1 MTNFD
6 EPTAQA
12 APAETPEGT
21 AKLAAALRASLKETD
36 RLRAR
41 NRQLDAARREPI
53 AIVGMACR
61 YPGGVESPED
71 LWRLVSEGVDATTD
85 LPANRGWDIERIYD
99 PTGEE
104 PGRSH
109 TRSGGFLHTAGDF
122 DPVFFGI
129 SPNEAA
135 TMDPQQ
141 FLLLET
147 SWEAFERAGIDP
159 ATLRGSATGVWVGM
173 MYHDYPANTNAGS
186 LASGRLSYTFGLQGP
201 SVTVDTACSSS
212 LVAMHSAAAALRSG
226 ECELA
231 LAGGVTVMAGPDTLV
246 EFSRQRGLA
255 IDGRCKSFADSA
267 DGVGWAEG
275 AGVLVLERL
284 SDAQRN
290 GHRILAV
297 LTGSAVNSDGASNG
311 LTAPNGPAQRR
322 VIEQALASAGITAA
336 DVDAVEGHGTGTTLG
351 DPIEAQAL
359 LGTYGRDRDPE
370 RPLWLGSLKSNI
382 GHAQAAA
389 GVGGVIKMVLAMR
402 HGILPRT
409 LHVDQP
415 STKVDWSA
423 GEVRLL
429 TEPVPWPTLDRPRR
443 AGVSSFGISGTNAHV
458 ILEQAPAVAPASE
471 SVAPPIG
478 AVLPWA
484 LSAASA
490 PALAEQAVR
499 LRSHLR
505 EHDAAPQ
512 DVGYALSATRATHTH
527 RAVVLGADRD
537 ELLSGIEALGRADAK
552 PGVVSGRAASGST
565 AFVFSGQGAQWA
577 GMAEQL
583 RTHPVFATTFD
594 ETVAALNPL
603 LDQQISLD
611 EALTATDLVDQ
622 TVFAQAGL
630 FAFEVALYRL
640 LEAWGLRPNL
650 VAGHS
655 IGEVAAAHIA
665 AVLSLPDACVLVAA
679 RGRLMQALPS
689 GGAMLAVGAPESAVA
704 PLLTGGVSIAAVNS
718 PTSVVISGIEAEV
731 AALAEAFA
739 EKSWRT
745 NRLRVSH
752 AFHSGLMEPMS
763 AEFAAA
769 IAGVTFAR
777 PTIPL
782 VSTVTGARV
791 TDEMSDPAY
800 WVRQVRATVRFADA
814 VTTMADAGAVRF
826 AEIGPDAVL
835 TPMVAATVD
844 AEGVVAVAAARR
856 DEATP
861 ATVTAA
867 VARLFVSGAEV
878 DWAAF
883 HPGARPI
890 DLPTYAFQRER
901 YWLDAKQYLSTTW
914 LGDATGNAAGLEP
927 SSHPL
932 LGAVVPQPD
941 SGGVSFVGRWS
952 VDSAGWLADHSVL
965 GTALLPGTGFVELA
979 THVGGLLGHPR
990 VEELILH
997 APLTLP
1003 AHAAVS
1009 VQVVVGA
1016 AQDSGRRRITMHS
1029 RQPEAVAWTLHAE
1042 GDLTAEDVRPDFD
1055 LAVWPP
1061 AEAEAIDVTG
1071 AYLEMLD
1078 AGYGYG
1084 PAFQGMRAMWRRG
1097 ERGTDGH
1104 ELFAEVALPDPA
1116 AAAGYGLH
1124 PALFDAAM
1132 HALIVD
1138 RMRDGGLDAPALPFS
1153 WRGVAL
1159 YAAGHSA
1166 VRVRIRV
1173 HDNRF
1178 TLWLADGTGS
1188 PVLSVESLDTRQV
1201 SADRLRAD
1209 RVADALFRID
1219 WVAATPVAG
1228 SAAPA
1233 HTAVLGAPVVPA
1245 SGAAEAH
1252 APDSAEVRGYPDL
1265 AALVAALDADGGAVV
1280 PELVLLH
1287 CPETGDASSHAARE
1301 AVHGVLAA
1309 VQQWLGDPRFAE
1321 SRLVILTRD
1330 AVRTSEWE
1338 QVRPAQA
1345 PVWGL
1350 VRAAQAE
1357 HPNRLRLLDLEGAAD
1372 HDPAAVAA
1380 AAAAL
1385 AAEPE
1390 AALRGTNL
1398 LVPRLVSHQVTEMDR
1413 EPVEP
1418 LDTGT
1423 VLITG
1428 GTGGLGALF
1437 ARHLVTE
1444 YGVRRLVLTSRRGPD
1459 APGADELCAQ
1469 LTELGAQVTVMA
1481 CDVSDRDAVA
1491 ALLDG
1496 IGSEHPLVGV
1506 VHAAGVA
1513 DHGLIESMTSDRI
1526 DTVFAPKADA
1536 AWHLH
1541 ELTSDLP
1548 LSLFVLVSSA
1558 GGLVLAAGQANYAAA
1573 NVYLDALA
1581 SYRRTAG
1588 WAATSIDYGLWE
1600 RSSGLGAEL
1609 SDEDFERM
1617 RRQGFPALSEADGL
1631 ALFDAAVTSG
1641 VAQLVALPVDRA
1653 VLRTRAEQAP
1663 ALVRGLVPVSAPRDT
1678 PSPLLELVGLPS
1690 EERLPL
1696 LVEFVRKQAAATLG
1710 YADVD
1715 LIAVDNVFGEMG
1727 FDSLTAVEFRNALR
1741 DATGVQLPGTLVFD
1755 FPTPQILAKQ
1765 LNERLAEGAGA
1776 LADAI
1781 SAATERDRQEGVA
1794 DDSLYGMFRTAVG
1807 REQFS
1812 VAFLLLHLAAQMR
1825 DQFTVKDEIDVQP
1838 ELIRMTEGA
1847 ASPRIICIAPPMA
1860 AGGVRQ
1866 YARMASKLRIARD
1879 VVGLAPMG
1887 SHAGEPLPADYAAAT
1902 KALLQPIL
1910 DAAEGRPFV
1919 LFGYSSGGVLAY
1931 SVAEQLEALG
1941 GPVPAGV
1948 VLVDSYR
1955 VAEGDASEWILK
1967 PVAENMVT
1975 NEAAFDRFDPAR
1987 LTAMGQYIQVLRG
2000 IAPGKITAPTLFL
2013 QCAQRIPGVPE
2024 DFPAWQAQPW
2034 DENHRVVQ
2042 VDANHFAMLHEGSDQ
2057 VAAAVDDWLEELA

>member
-6 EPTAQA
+6 EPTA
-12 APAETPEGT
+12 
-21 AKLAAALRASLKETD
+21 KLADALRASLKETD

-41 NRQLDAARREPI
+41 NRQLDAALREPI

-71 LWRLVSEGVDATTD
+71 LWRLVSDGVDATTD

-99 PTGEE
+99 PTGEL

-122 DPVFFGI
+122 DPAFFGI

-173 MYHDYPANTNAGS
+173 MYHDYPANANAGS
-186 LASGRLSYTFGLQGP
+186 LASGRVSYTFGLQGP

-255 IDGRCKSFADSA
+255 IDGRCKSFSDSA

-297 LTGSAVNSDGASNG
+297 LAGSAVNSDGASNG

-322 VIEQALASAGITAA
+322 VIEQALTNAGISAA

-359 LGTYGRDRDPE
+359 LATYGRDRGPE

-389 GVGGVIKMVLAMR
+389 GVGGVIKMVMAMR
-402 HGILPRT
+402 HGTLPRT
-409 LHVDQP
+409 LHVDRP

-429 TEPVPWPTLDRPRR
+429 TEPVPWPLLDRPRC

-458 ILEQAPAVAPASE
+458 ILEQAPALEQTPAATTTPAEPVA
-471 SVAPPIG
+471 
-478 AVLPWA
+478 AVMPWV

-490 PALAEQAVR
+490 RALGEQAVR
-499 LRSHLR
+499 LRSYVR
-505 EHDAAPQ
+505 ENAVAAH
-512 DVGYALSATRATHTH
+512 DVGYSLAATRATLGH

-537 ELLSGIEALGRADAK
+537 ELLSGIEALGRGDSV

-565 AFVFSGQGAQWA
+565 GFVFSGQGAQWA

-583 RTHPVFATTFD
+583 RTHPVFAATFD
-594 ETVAALNPL
+594 KVVAELNPL
-603 LDQQISLD
+603 LDQPVSLE
-611 EALTATDLVDQ
+611 EALTATDLINR

-655 IGEVAAAHIA
+655 IGEIAAAHIA
-665 AVLSLPDACVLVAA
+665 GVLSLSDACTLVAA
-679 RGRLMQALPS
+679 RGRLMQALPA
-689 GGAMLAVGAPESAVA
+689 GGAMVAVGAPESAVA
-704 PLLTGGVSIAAVNS
+704 ALLTDGVSIAAVNS
-718 PTSVVISGIEAEV
+718 PTSVVVSGVETEVDALIEV
-731 AALAEAFA
+731 FT

-745 NRLRVSH
+745 SRLRVSH
-752 AFHSGLMEPMS
+752 AFHSGLMDPMS
-763 AEFAAA
+763 AEFATVVE
-769 IAGVTFAR
+769 GLSFAR

-814 VTTMADAGAVRF
+814 VTTMADAGVVRF

-835 TPMVAATVD
+835 TPMVAGTVD
-844 AEGVVAVAAARR
+844 AEGAVAVAVARR
-856 DEATP
+856 EEASP
-861 ATVTAA
+861 ATVTVA
-867 VARLFVSGAEV
+867 VAKLFVSGAEV
-878 DWAAF
+878 DWPAF
-883 HPGARPI
+883 HPGAQPI

-901 YWLDAKQYLSTTW
+901 FWLDAKRYLSTTW
-914 LGDATGNAAGLEP
+914 LAAEADAAGLDP
-927 SSHPL
+927 VSHPL

-952 VDSAGWLADHSVL
+952 VDTIGWLADHSVL
-965 GTALLPGTGFVELA
+965 GTALLPGTGFIELA
-979 THVGGLLGHPR
+979 THVGGLLGHAR
-990 VEELILH
+990 VDELILH

-1003 AHAAVS
+1003 ARDGVS

-1016 AQDSGRRRITMHS
+1016 ANDSGRRRITIHS
-1029 RQPEAVAWTLHAE
+1029 RQPDAVAWTLHAE
-1042 GDLTAEDVRPDFD
+1042 GDLTADDVRPDFD

-1061 AEAEAIDVTG
+1061 LDAEAIDIAD
-1071 AYLEMLD
+1071 AYTEMLD

-1084 PAFQGMRAMWRRG
+1084 PCFQGMRAMWRRG
-1097 ERGTDGH
+1097 EHGADGH
-1104 ELFAEVALPDPA
+1104 ELFAEVALPDPEA
-1116 AAAGYGLH
+1116 AEGYGLH

-1138 RMRDGGLDAPALPFS
+1138 RMRVNGSDAPALPFS

-1159 YAAGHSA
+1159 HAAGCSA
-1166 VRVRIRV
+1166 ARVRIRV

-1178 TLWLADGTGS
+1178 TLWLADSTGS
-1188 PVLSVESLDTRQV
+1188 PVLSVDSLDTRQV

-1209 RVADALFRID
+1209 RAADALFTVEWI
-1219 WVAATPVAG
+1219 AATSVAAG

-1233 HTAVLGAPVVPA
+1233 RTAVIGAP
-1245 SGAAEAH
+1245 G
-1252 APDSAEVRGYPDL
+1252 SAEVPGYPDL
-1265 AALVAALDADGGAVV
+1265 TMLIAELDAAAEAVV

-1287 CPETGDASSHAARE
+1287 CADTGDASSHAARE
-1301 AVHGVLAA
+1301 ALNGVLDT

-1321 SRLVILTRD
+1321 ARLVILTSD
-1330 AVRTSEWE
+1330 AVTTSEYE

-1357 HPNRLRLLDLEGAAD
+1357 HPHRFQLLDLDGAAD
-1372 HDPAAVAA
+1372 HDPAAVVT

-1385 AAEPE
+1385 AMEPE
-1390 AALRGTNL
+1390 GALRGAKI
-1398 LVPRLVSHQVTEMDR
+1398 LVPRLVPHQVTETNR

-1444 YGVRRLVLTSRRGPD
+1444 YGARRLVLTSRRGPQ
-1459 APGADELCAQ
+1459 APGADALCAQ
-1469 LTELGAQVTVMA
+1469 LTELGAQVTVAA
-1481 CDVSDRDAVA
+1481 CDVSDRDALK
-1491 ALLDG
+1491 ALLDE
-1496 IGSEHPLVGV
+1496 IGSEHPLTGV

-1513 DHGLIESMTSDRI
+1513 DNGLIESMTSGRI
-1526 DTVFAPKADA
+1526 DAVFAPKADA

-1541 ELTSDLP
+1541 ELTSDQP
-1548 LSLFVLVSSA
+1548 LSLFVLVASA
-1558 GGLVLAAGQANYAAA
+1558 GGLVLAARQANYAAA

-1581 SYRRTAG
+1581 TYRRAAG
-1588 WAATSIDYGLWE
+1588 WTATSIDYSLWE
-1600 RSSGLGAEL
+1600 RKTGLGTEL

-1617 RRQGFPALSEADGL
+1617 RRQGFPALSESDGL

-1641 VAQLVALPVDRA
+1641 IAQVAALPVDRA
-1653 VLRTRAEQAP
+1653 VLRTRAEHAP
-1663 ALVRGLVPVSAPRDT
+1663 ALVRGLVPISAQREK
-1678 PSPLLELVGLPS
+1678 PSPLLDLVGLPS
-1690 EERLPL
+1690 AERLPL

-1715 LIAVDNVFGEMG
+1715 LIEVDNVFGEMG
-1727 FDSLTAVEFRNALR
+1727 FDSITAVEFRNALR

-1755 FPTPQILAKQ
+1755 YPTPQILAKQ
-1765 LNERLAEGAGA
+1765 LDEKLAEGAGA
-1776 LADAI
+1776 LANAVN
-1781 SAATERDRQEGVA
+1781 AAAERDRQEGVA

-1807 REQFS
+1807 REQYS

-1825 DQFTVKDEIDVQP
+1825 DQFTANDELNVEP
-1838 ELIRMTEGA
+1838 ELIRLTDGA
-1847 ASPRIICIAPPMA
+1847 ATPRIICIAPPMA

-1866 YARMASKLRIARD
+1866 YARMASKLRTARD

-1887 SHAGEPLPADYAAAT
+1887 SHAGQPVPTDYAAAT

-1910 DAAEGRPFV
+1910 DAAEGLPFI

-1931 SVAEQLEALG
+1931 SVAERLEALG
-1941 GPVPAGV
+1941 GPAPTGV

-1955 VAEGDASEWILK
+1955 VGEGEGSEWILK

-2024 DFPAWQAQPW
+2024 DFMAWQAQPW
-2034 DENHRVVQ
+2034 DESHRVVQ

-2057 VAAAVDDWLEELA
+2057 VAAAVDDWLEGLE

>member
-1 MTNFD
+1 MTN
-6 EPTAQA
+6 
-12 APAETPEGT
+12 AETPEGT
-21 AKLAAALRASLKETD
+21 AKLTAALRASLKETD

-41 NRQLDAARREPI
+41 NRQLDAALREPI

-61 YPGGVESPED
+61 YPGGVESPDD
-71 LWRLVSEGVDATTD
+71 LWRLVAGGVDATTD
-85 LPANRGWDIERIYD
+85 LPANRGWDIARIYD
-99 PTGEE
+99 PTGAQ
-104 PGRSH
+104 PNRSH

-122 DPVFFGI
+122 DPAFFGI

-173 MYHDYPANTNAGS
+173 MYHDYPANANAGS
-186 LASGRLSYTFGLQGP
+186 LASGRVSYTFGLQGP

-212 LVAMHSAAAALRSG
+212 LVAIHSAAAALRSG

-255 IDGRCKSFADSA
+255 IDGRCKSFSDSA

-297 LTGSAVNSDGASNG
+297 VAGSAVNSDGASNG

-322 VIEQALASAGITAA
+322 VIEQALANAGISAA

-359 LGTYGRDRDPE
+359 LGTYGRAHGPE

-389 GVGGVIKMVLAMR
+389 GVGGVIKMVMAMR
-402 HGILPRT
+402 HGTLPRT
-409 LHVDQP
+409 LHVDRP

-429 TEPVPWPTLDRPRR
+429 TEPVPWPPLDRPRR

-458 ILEQAPAVAPASE
+458 ILEQAPATREEAPAA
-471 SVAPPIG
+471 VTPPAEPVG
-478 AVLPWA
+478 AVMPWV
-484 LSAASA
+484 LSAAGSR
-490 PALAEQAVR
+490 ALGEQAVR
-499 LRSHLR
+499 LGSHIFQQSSR
-505 EHDAAPQ
+505 ENAVAAH
-512 DVGYALSATRATHTH
+512 DVGYSLAATRATLGH

-537 ELLSGIEALGRADAK
+537 ELLSGVEALGRGDAI
-552 PGVVSGRAASGST
+552 PGVVSGRVVSGAT
-565 AFVFSGQGAQWA
+565 GFVFSGQGAQWA
-577 GMAEQL
+577 GMAERL
-583 RTHPVFATTFD
+583 RTHPVFAAAFD
-594 ETVAALNPL
+594 EVVAELNPL
-603 LDQQISLD
+603 LDQPISLD
-611 EALTATDLVDQ
+611 DALTTTDLINQ

-640 LEAWGLRPNL
+640 LEAWGLRPGL

-655 IGEVAAAHIA
+655 IGEIAAAHIA
-665 AVLSLPDACVLVAA
+665 GVLSLSDACTLVAA
-679 RGRLMQALPS
+679 RGRLMQALPA
-689 GGAMLAVGAPESAVA
+689 GGAMVAVGAPESAVA
-704 PLLTGGVSIAAVNS
+704 PLLTDGVSIAAVNS
-718 PTSVVISGIEAEV
+718 PTSVVVSGVATEV
-731 AALAEAFA
+731 DALAEVFA

-745 NRLRVSH
+745 SRLRVSH

-763 AEFAAA
+763 TEFASVLE
-769 IAGVTFAR
+769 GLSFAR
-777 PTIPL
+777 PAIPL

-814 VTTMADAGAVRF
+814 VTTMTDAGVVRF
-826 AEIGPDAVL
+826 AEVGPDAVL
-835 TPMVAATVD
+835 TPMVLGSVD
-844 AEGVVAVAAARR
+844 AEGTVAVAVARR
-856 DEATP
+856 DEAST
-861 ATVTAA
+861 ATATAA
-867 VARLFVSGAEV
+867 VATLFVSGAEV
-878 DWAAF
+878 DWPAF
-883 HPGARPI
+883 YPGAQPI

-901 YWLDAKQYLSTTW
+901 FWLDAKQYLSTTW
-914 LGDATGNAAGLEP
+914 LGAAATGADAAGLDP
-927 SSHPL
+927 ISHPL

-941 SGGVSFVGRWS
+941 SGAVSFVGRWS
-952 VDSAGWLADHSVL
+952 VDSVGWLADHSVL

-979 THVGGLLGHPR
+979 THVGGLIGHPR
-990 VEELILH
+990 VDELILH

-1003 AHAAVS
+1003 ARDGVS

-1016 AQDSGRRRITMHS
+1016 ANDSGRRRITIHS
-1029 RQPEAVAWTLHAE
+1029 RQPDAVAWTLHAE

-1061 AEAEAIDVTG
+1061 ADAEAIDVAD
-1071 AYLEMLD
+1071 AYTELLD

-1084 PAFQGMRAMWRRG
+1084 PYFQGMRAMWRRG
-1097 ERGTDGH
+1097 GHGTDGH
-1104 ELFAEVALPDPA
+1104 ELFAEVALPDA
-1116 AAAGYGLH
+1116 AAAEGYGLH

-1138 RMRDGGLDAPALPFS
+1138 RLRNGGLDAPALPFS

-1159 YAAGHSA
+1159 HAAGCSA
-1166 VRVRIRV
+1166 ARVRIRV

-1188 PVLSVESLDTRQV
+1188 PVLSVASLDTRQV

-1209 RVADALFRID
+1209 RVADALFTVD
-1219 WVAATPVAG
+1219 WIAATSVATG

-1233 HTAVLGAPVVPA
+1233 RTAVIGAP
-1245 SGAAEAH
+1245 S
-1252 APDSAEVRGYPDL
+1252 SAEVPGYPDL
-1265 AALVAALDADGGAVV
+1265 TTLVEALDAADEAVV

-1287 CPETGDASSHAARE
+1287 CADTGDASSHAAR
-1301 AVHGVLAA
+1301 AALHGVLAT
-1309 VQQWLGDPRFAE
+1309 VHQWLADPRFAE

-1330 AVRTSEWE
+1330 AVHTSEWE

-1357 HPNRLRLLDLEGAAD
+1357 HPHRLQLLDLDGSAD
-1372 HDPAAVAA
+1372 HDPAAVATA
-1380 AAAAL
+1380 AAAM

-1390 AALRGTNL
+1390 GALRGANL
-1398 LVPRLVSHQVTEMDR
+1398 LVPRLVQHQLTEANR

-1444 YGVRRLVLTSRRGPD
+1444 YGARRLVLTSRRGPQ

-1469 LTELGAQVTVMA
+1469 LTELGAQVTVAA
-1481 CDVSDRDAVA
+1481 CDVSDRDALK
-1491 ALLDG
+1491 ALLDE
-1496 IGSEHPLVGV
+1496 IGSEHPLTGV

-1513 DHGLIESMTSDRI
+1513 DTGLIESMTSHRI
-1526 DTVFAPKADA
+1526 DAVFAPKADA

-1581 SYRRTAG
+1581 TYRRAAG
-1588 WAATSIDYGLWE
+1588 WTATSIDYGLWE

-1617 RRQGFPALSEADGL
+1617 RRQGFPALSESDGL
-1631 ALFDAAVTSG
+1631 ALFDAAVTAG

-1653 VLRTRAEQAP
+1653 VLRTRAEHVP
-1663 ALVRGLVPVSAPRDT
+1663 ALVRGLVPISAPRET
-1678 PSPLLELVGLPS
+1678 ASPLLELVGLPS

-1776 LADAI
+1776 LASAI
-1781 SAATERDRQEGVA
+1781 SAAAERDRQEGVA

-1812 VAFLLLHLAAQMR
+1812 VAFLLLHLAAQIR
-1825 DQFTVKDEIDVQP
+1825 DQFTVKDELDVEP
-1838 ELIRMTEGA
+1838 EIIRLTDGA
-1847 ASPRIICIAPPMA
+1847 ATPRIICIAPPMA

-1866 YARMASKLRIARD
+1866 YARMASKLRTARD

-1887 SHAGEPLPADYAAAT
+1887 SHAGQPLPTDYAAAT

-1910 DAAEGRPFV
+1910 DAAEGKPFV

-2000 IAPGKITAPTLFL
+2000 IVPGKIAAPTLFL

-2024 DFPAWQAQPW
+2024 DFMAWQAQPW
-2034 DENHRVVQ
+2034 DDSHRVVQ

-2057 VAAAVDDWLEELA
+2057 VAAAVDDWLEGLE

>member
-1 MTNFD
+1 MTN
-6 EPTAQA
+6 
-12 APAETPEGT
+12 AETPEGT

-36 RLRAR
+36 RLRTR
-41 NRQLDAARREPI
+41 NRQLDAALREPI

-71 LWRLVSEGVDATTD
+71 LWRLVSDGVDATSD

-99 PTGEE
+99 PTGEQ

-122 DPVFFGI
+122 DPTLFGI

-186 LASGRLSYTFGLQGP
+186 LASGRVSYTFGLQGP

-255 IDGRCKSFADSA
+255 IDGRCKSFSDSA

-297 LTGSAVNSDGASNG
+297 LAGSAVNSDGASNG

-322 VIEQALASAGITAA
+322 VIEQALASAGISAA
-336 DVDAVEGHGTGTTLG
+336 DVDAVDGHGTGTTLG

-359 LGTYGRDRDPE
+359 LGTYGRDRAPE

-389 GVGGVIKMVLAMR
+389 GVGGVIKMVMAMR
-402 HGILPRT
+402 HGTLPRT
-409 LHVDQP
+409 LHVDRP

-429 TEPVPWPTLDRPRR
+429 TEPVPWPLLDRPRR

-458 ILEQAPAVAPASE
+458 ILEEAPALEQAPAAATAPAE
-471 SVAPPIG
+471 PIG
-478 AVLPWA
+478 AVLPWV
-484 LSAASA
+484 LSAASSR
-490 PALAEQAVR
+490 ALGNQAVR
-499 LRSHLR
+499 LGSYIFRQSSR
-505 EHDAAPQ
+505 ENAVAAH
-512 DVGYALSATRATHTH
+512 DVGYSLAATRATLGH

-537 ELLSGIEALGRADAK
+537 ELLAGLEALGRGDSL
-552 PGVVSGRAASGST
+552 PGVVSGRVASGST
-565 AFVFSGQGAQWA
+565 GFVFSGQGAQWA

-583 RTHPVFATTFD
+583 RTHPVFAETFD
-594 ETVAALNPL
+594 KVVAELNPI
-603 LDQQISLD
+603 LDQPISLD
-611 EALTATDLVDQ
+611 EALTATDLINQ

-655 IGEVAAAHIA
+655 IGEIAAAHIA
-665 AVLSLPDACVLVAA
+665 GVLSLSDACTLVAA
-679 RGRLMQALPS
+679 RGRLMQALPA

-704 PLLTGGVSIAAVNS
+704 PLLTDGVSIAAVNS
-718 PTSVVISGIEAEV
+718 PTSVVVSGVETEV
-731 AALAEAFA
+731 DALAGLFA

-745 NRLRVSH
+745 TRLRVSH

-763 AEFAAA
+763 TEFAAVVE
-769 IAGVTFAR
+769 GLSFAR

-814 VTTMADAGAVRF
+814 VTAMAEAGVVRF
-826 AEIGPDAVL
+826 AEVGPDAVL
-835 TPMVAATVD
+835 TPMVLGTVD
-844 AEGVVAVAAARR
+844 AEGTVAVAAARR
-856 DEATP
+856 DEAST

-867 VARLFVSGAEV
+867 VAKLFVSGAEV
-878 DWAAF
+878 DWPAF
-883 HPGARPI
+883 HPGAQPI

-901 YWLDAKQYLSTTW
+901 FWLDAKQYLSTTW
-914 LGDATGNAAGLEP
+914 LAAEADAAGLDP
-927 SSHPL
+927 VSHPL
-932 LGAVVPQPD
+932 LGAIVPQPD

-952 VDSAGWLADHSVL
+952 LDSVGWLADHSVL

-990 VEELILH
+990 VDELILH

-1003 AHAAVS
+1003 ARDAVS

-1016 AQDSGRRRITMHS
+1016 ANDSGRRRITIHS
-1029 RQPEAVAWTLHAE
+1029 RQPGAVAWTLHAE

-1055 LAVWPP
+1055 LADWPP
-1061 AEAEAIDVTG
+1061 ADAEAIEVAD
-1071 AYLEMLD
+1071 AYTEMLD

-1084 PAFQGMRAMWRRG
+1084 PYFQGMRAMWRRG
-1097 ERGTDGH
+1097 EHGTDGH
-1104 ELFAEVALPDPA
+1104 ELFAEVALPDA
-1116 AAAGYGLH
+1116 AAAEGYGLH

-1138 RMRDGGLDAPALPFS
+1138 RMRNGGLDAPALPFS

-1159 YAAGHSA
+1159 HAAGCSA
-1166 VRVRIRV
+1166 ARVRIRV
-1173 HDNRF
+1173 HENRF
-1178 TLWLADGTGS
+1178 TLWLADSTGS
-1188 PVLSVESLDTRQV
+1188 PVLSVDSLDTRQV

-1209 RVADALFRID
+1209 RVADALFTVD
-1219 WVAATPVAG
+1219 WIAASVATG
-1228 SAAPA
+1228 SVAPA
-1233 HTAVLGAPVVPA
+1233 RTVVIGAP
-1245 SGAAEAH
+1245 G
-1252 APDSAEVRGYPDL
+1252 SAEVRGYPDL
-1265 AALVAALDADGGAVV
+1265 TTLVAELDAEAVV

-1287 CPETGDASSHAARE
+1287 CADTGDASSHAARE
-1301 AVHGVLAA
+1301 ALNGVLAT
-1309 VQQWLGDPRFAE
+1309 VQQWLADPRFAQ
-1321 SRLVILTRD
+1321 SRLVILTSD
-1330 AVRTSEWE
+1330 AVRTSEYE

-1357 HPNRLRLLDLEGAAD
+1357 HPNRLQLLDLEGSAD
-1372 HDPAAVAA
+1372 HDPAAVAT

-1385 AAEPE
+1385 ATEPE
-1390 AALRGTNL
+1390 GALRGANL
-1398 LVPRLVSHQVTEMDR
+1398 LVPRLVQHQLTEENR

-1444 YGVRRLVLTSRRGPD
+1444 YGARRLILTSRRGPE

-1469 LTELGAQVTVMA
+1469 LTELGAQVTVAA
-1481 CDVSDRDAVA
+1481 CDVSDRGALK
-1491 ALLDG
+1491 ALLDE
-1496 IGSEHPLVGV
+1496 IGSEHPLTGV

-1513 DHGLIESMTSDRI
+1513 DHGLIESMTSGRI

-1581 SYRRTAG
+1581 TYRRAAG
-1588 WAATSIDYGLWE
+1588 WTATSIDYGLWE

-1617 RRQGFPALSEADGL
+1617 RRQGFPALSESDGL

-1641 VAQLVALPVDRA
+1641 LAQLAALPVDRA
-1653 VLRTRAEQAP
+1653 VLRTRAEHAP
-1663 ALVRGLVPVSAPRDT
+1663 ALVRGLVPTSAPRAT

-1776 LADAI
+1776 LATAI
-1781 SAATERDRQEGVA
+1781 HAATERDREEGVA

-1825 DQFTVKDEIDVQP
+1825 DQFTANDLPDIKP
-1838 ELIRMTEGA
+1838 ELIRMTEGTA
-1847 ASPRIICIAPPMA
+1847 TPRIICIAPPMA

-1866 YARMASKLRIARD
+1866 YARMASKLRTARD

-1887 SHAGEPLPADYAAAT
+1887 SHAGQPLPTDYAAAT

-1910 DAAEGRPFV
+1910 DAAEGQPFI

-1941 GPVPAGV
+1941 GPAPTGV

-2000 IAPGKITAPTLFL
+2000 IVPGKITAPTLFL
-2013 QCAQRIPGVPE
+2013 QCAQRIPGVPA
-2024 DFPAWQAQPW
+2024 DFDAWQAQPW
-2034 DENHRVVQ
+2034 DESHQVVQ

-2057 VAAAVDDWLEELA
+2057 VAAAVDDWLEGLE

>member
-1 MTNFD
+1 MTNT
-6 EPTAQA
+6 ES
-12 APAETPEGT
+12 T
-21 AKLAAALRASLKETD
+21 AKLADALRASLKETD

-41 NRQLDAARREPI
+41 NRQLDAALREPI

-71 LWRLVSEGVDATTD
+71 LWRVVTDGVDATTD

-99 PTGEE
+99 PTGEL

-109 TRSGGFLHTAGDF
+109 TRSGGFLHGAGDF
-122 DPVFFGI
+122 DPAFFGI

-135 TMDPQQ
+135 SMDPQQ

-159 ATLRGSATGVWVGM
+159 ATLRGSATGVGVGM
-173 MYHDYPANTNAGS
+173 MYHDYPANANAGS

-212 LVAMHSAAAALRSG
+212 LVAMHSAAAALRAG

-255 IDGRCKSFADSA
+255 IDGRCKSFSDSA

-284 SDAQRN
+284 SDAQRK

-322 VIEQALASAGITAA
+322 VIEQALANAGIAA
-336 DVDAVEGHGTGTTLG
+336 DGVDAVEGHGTGTTLG

-359 LGTYGRDRDPE
+359 LGTYGRDRAPE

-389 GVGGVIKMVLAMR
+389 GVGGVIKMVMAMR
-402 HGILPRT
+402 HGLLPRT
-409 LHVDQP
+409 LHVDRP

-429 TEPVPWPTLDRPRR
+429 TESVPWPPLDRPRR

-458 ILEQAPAVAPASE
+458 ILEEAPAAEPAPDA
-471 SVAPPIG
+471 ATPPAEPVG
-478 AVLPWA
+478 AVLPWV

-490 PALAEQAVR
+490 RALGEQAARLGRHVR
-499 LRSHLR
+499 
-505 EHDAAPQ
+505 ENADAAH
-512 DVGYALSATRATHTH
+512 DIGYSLAATRATLGH
-527 RAVVLGADRD
+527 RAVILGTDRD
-537 ELLSGIEALGRADAK
+537 ELLSGVEALGRGDSV
-552 PGVVSGRAASGST
+552 PGVVSGRAVSGST
-565 AFVFSGQGAQWA
+565 GFVFSGQGAQWA
-577 GMAEQL
+577 GMADQL
-583 RTHPVFATTFD
+583 RTNPVFAETFD
-594 ETVAALNPL
+594 KIVAELNPQ
-603 LDQQISLD
+603 LDQPISLD
-611 EALTATDLVDQ
+611 QALTETDQ
-622 TVFAQAGL
+622 INRTVFAQAGL

-655 IGEVAAAHIA
+655 IGEIAAAHIA
-665 AVLSLPDACVLVAA
+665 GVLSLPDACTLVAA
-679 RGRLMQALPS
+679 RGRLMQALPT

-704 PLLTGGVSIAAVNS
+704 PLLTDGVSIAAVNS
-718 PTSVVISGIEAEV
+718 PTSVVISGVETEV
-731 AALAEAFA
+731 DALAGVFA

-745 NRLRVSH
+745 SRLRVSH
-752 AFHSGLMEPMS
+752 AFHSGLMDPMS
-763 AEFAAA
+763 AEFAAVV
-769 IAGVTFAR
+769 AGLSFAR
-777 PTIPL
+777 PAIPL
-782 VSTVTGARV
+782 ISTVTGARV
-791 TDEMSDPAY
+791 TDEMCDPAY

-814 VTTMADAGAVRF
+814 VTAMADAGVVRF
-826 AEIGPDAVL
+826 AEIGPDAAL
-835 TPMVAATVD
+835 TPMVAGTVD
-844 AEGVVAVAAARR
+844 AAGIVAVAAARR
-856 DEATP
+856 EAASTTTV
-861 ATVTAA
+861 ATA
-867 VARLFVSGAEV
+867 VAKLFVSGAEV
-878 DWAAF
+878 DWTAF

-901 YWLDAKQYLSTTW
+901 FWLDAKRHLSTTW
-914 LGDATGNAAGLEP
+914 LAAEADAAGLDP
-927 SSHPL
+927 VAHPL
-932 LGAVVPQPD
+932 LAVLVPQPD
-941 SGGVSFVGRWS
+941 SDGVSFVGRWS
-952 VDSAGWLADHSVL
+952 LDSIEWLADHSVL
-965 GTALLPGTGFVELA
+965 GTALLPGTGYVELA

-990 VEELILH
+990 LDELILH
-997 APLTLP
+997 APLPLP
-1003 AHAAVS
+1003 AREGVS
-1009 VQVVVGA
+1009 IQVVVGGA
-1016 AQDSGRRRITMHS
+1016 NDAGRRRITIHS

-1042 GDLTAEDVRPDFD
+1042 GDLTAEAVRPDFD
-1055 LAVWPP
+1055 LAAWPP
-1061 AEAEAIDVTG
+1061 ADAEAIDVTG
-1071 AYLEMLD
+1071 VYTEMLD

-1084 PAFQGMRAMWRRG
+1084 PYFQGLRAMWRRG
-1097 ERGTDGH
+1097 ERGSAGY
-1104 ELFAEVALPDPA
+1104 ELFAEVALPDPEA
-1116 AAAGYGLH
+1116 ADGYGLH

-1132 HALIVD
+1132 HPLIVD
-1138 RMRDGGLDAPALPFS
+1138 GIRNGGLDAPALPFS
-1153 WRGVAL
+1153 WRGVTL
-1159 YAAGHSA
+1159 HTAGCSA
-1166 VRVRIRV
+1166 VRVRIAV
-1173 HDNRF
+1173 QDNRF
-1178 TLWLADGTGS
+1178 QLWLADGNGN
-1188 PVLSVESLDTRQV
+1188 PALSVDALDTRQV
-1201 SADRLRAD
+1201 SADRLRTD
-1209 RVADALFRID
+1209 RVADALFTVD
-1219 WVAATPVAG
+1219 WITAPVAAGAV
-1228 SAAPA
+1228 APA
-1233 HTAVLGAPVVPA
+1233 RTAVLGAP
-1245 SGAAEAH
+1245 G
-1252 APDSAEVRGYPDL
+1252 SAEIPGYPDL
-1265 AALVAALDADGGAVV
+1265 TALVAELDAAAETVV

-1287 CPETGDASSHAARE
+1287 CADTGDASSHAART
-1301 AVHGVLAA
+1301 AVHSVLAT
-1309 VQQWLGDPRFAE
+1309 VQQWLGDPRFAD
-1321 SRLVILTRD
+1321 SRLVILTSD
-1330 AVRTSEWE
+1330 AVRAGEWE

-1357 HPNRLRLLDLEGAAD
+1357 HPNRLRLLDIEGAAEL
-1372 HDPAAVAA
+1372 DPAAVATA
-1380 AAAAL
+1380 VAAL
-1385 AAEPE
+1385 ANEPE
-1390 AALRGTNL
+1390 GALRGPNL
-1398 LVPRLVSHQVTEMDR
+1398 LVPRLVPHQLTEENR
-1413 EPVEP
+1413 EPLEP
-1418 LDTGT
+1418 LDPGT

-1444 YGVRRLVLTSRRGPD
+1444 YGVRRLILTSRRGPE
-1459 APGADELCAQ
+1459 APGADALRDE
-1469 LTELGAQVTVMA
+1469 LTELGAQVTVAA
-1481 CDVSDRDAVA
+1481 CDVSDRDALK

-1496 IGSEHPLVGV
+1496 IDSEHPLTGV
-1506 VHAAGVA
+1506 VHAAGIA
-1513 DHGLIESMTSDRI
+1513 DHGLIETMTSDRI

-1558 GGLVLAAGQANYAAA
+1558 GGLVLPAGQGGYAAA

-1581 SYRRTAG
+1581 TYRRAAG
-1588 WAATSIDYGLWE
+1588 WTATSIDYGLWE
-1600 RSSGLGAEL
+1600 RATGLGAEL

-1631 ALFDAAVTSG
+1631 ALFDTAVVSG
-1641 VAQLVALPVDRA
+1641 VAQLAAVPLDRA

-1663 ALVRGLVPVSAPRDT
+1663 ALVRGLVPLTAPAAT

-1690 EERLPL
+1690 AQRLPL

-1710 YADVD
+1710 YADFE
-1715 LIAVDNVFGEMG
+1715 LIEVDNVFGEMG

-1765 LNERLAEGAGA
+1765 LDERLSEGAGA
-1776 LADAI
+1776 LASAIDA
-1781 SAATERDRQEGVA
+1781 AARRDREEGVA

-1825 DQFTVKDEIDVQP
+1825 DLFTVNDELDVEP
-1838 ELIRMTEGA
+1838 ELIRMTEGVA
-1847 ASPRIICIAPPMA
+1847 APRIICIAPPMA

-1866 YARMASKLRIARD
+1866 YARMASKLRTPRD

-1887 SHAGEPLPADYAAAT
+1887 SHAGQPLPTDYAAAT
-1902 KALLQPIL
+1902 KALIRPIL
-1910 DAAEGRPFV
+1910 AAAGDQPFI

-1941 GPVPAGV
+1941 GPKPAGV

-2000 IAPGKITAPTLFL
+2000 IVPGKIAAPTLFL
-2013 QCAQRIPGVPE
+2013 QCGQRIPGVPE
-2024 DFPAWQAQPW
+2024 DFPDWQAKPW
-2034 DENHRVVQ
+2034 DESHRVVQ
-2042 VDANHFAMLHEGSDQ
+2042 IDANHFAMLHEGSDQ
-2057 VAAAVDDWLEELA
+2057 VAAAVDDWLDELV

>member
-6 EPTAQA
+6 EPTAKA
-12 APAETPEGT
+12 ADGATPEGT
-21 AKLAAALRASLKETD
+21 AKLAAALRASLKETN

-41 NRQLDAARREPI
+41 NRQLDAALREPI

-71 LWRLVSEGVDATTD
+71 LWRLVEGGVDATTE

-99 PTGEE
+99 PTGEL

-122 DPVFFGI
+122 DPTFFGI

-135 TMDPQQ
+135 GMDPQQ

-147 SWEAFERAGIDP
+147 SWEAFERAAIDP
-159 ATLRGSATGVWVGM
+159 GTLRGSATGVWVGM
-173 MYHDYPANTNAGS
+173 MYHDYPANANAGS

-255 IDGRCKSFADSA
+255 IDGRCKSFSDSA

-297 LTGSAVNSDGASNG
+297 MTGSAVNSDGASNG

-322 VIEQALASAGITAA
+322 VIEQALASAGISAA

-359 LGTYGRDRDPE
+359 LGTYGRDRAPE

-389 GVGGVIKMVLAMR
+389 GVGGVIKMVMAMR
-402 HGILPRT
+402 HGTLPRT
-409 LHVDQP
+409 LHVDRP

-429 TEPVPWPTLDRPRR
+429 TEPVPWQRLDRPRR

-458 ILEQAPAVAPASE
+458 ILEEAPVLEPAPAAVTNPAE
-471 SVAPPIG
+471 PVG
-478 AVLPWA
+478 AVMPWV
-484 LSAASA
+484 LSAATA
-490 PALAEQAVR
+490 RALGDQAVR
-499 LRSHLR
+499 LRSYIR
-505 EHDAAPQ
+505 ENDSNAY
-512 DVGYALSATRATHTH
+512 DVGYSLAATRSRLGH
-527 RAVVLGADRD
+527 RAVILGADRD
-537 ELLSGIEALGRADAK
+537 ELLSGIEALGRGDAL
-552 PGVVSGRAASGST
+552 PGVVTGRAVSGST

-577 GMAEQL
+577 GMAERL
-583 RTHPVFATTFD
+583 RTHPVFAATFD
-594 ETVAALNPL
+594 QVVAELNPL
-603 LDQQISLD
+603 LGQPISLD
-611 EALTATDLVDQ
+611 EALAATDSINQ

-630 FAFEVALYRL
+630 FAFEVALYRV
-640 LEAWGLRPNL
+640 LEAWGLRPDL

-655 IGEVAAAHIA
+655 IGEIAAAHIA
-665 AVLSLPDACVLVAA
+665 GVLSLSDACTLVAA
-679 RGRLMQALPS
+679 RGRLMQALPT

-704 PLLTGGVSIAAVNS
+704 PLLTDGVSIAAVNS
-718 PTSVVISGIEAEV
+718 PTSVVVSGIAAEV
-731 AALAEAFA
+731 DALAEVFA
-739 EKSWRT
+739 GKSWRT
-745 NRLRVSH
+745 SRLRVSH
-752 AFHSGLMEPMS
+752 AFHSGLMDPMS
-763 AEFAAA
+763 ADFAAVVE
-769 IAGVTFAR
+769 GLSFAR

-782 VSTVTGARV
+782 VSTVTGTRV

-814 VTTMADAGAVRF
+814 VTTMAEAGVARF

-835 TPMVAATVD
+835 TPMVLGTVD
-844 AEGVVAVAAARR
+844 AEGTVAVAVARR
-856 DEATP
+856 EEATT

-867 VARLFVSGAEV
+867 VAKLFVSGAEV

-883 HPGARPI
+883 YPGAQPI

-901 YWLDAKQYLSTTW
+901 FWLDAKQYLSTTW
-914 LGDATGNAAGLEP
+914 LATGADAAGLEP
-927 SSHPL
+927 VSHPL
-932 LGAVVPQPD
+932 LGAIVPQPD
-941 SGGVSFVGRWS
+941 SGGVSFVGRWTLDS
-952 VDSAGWLADHSVL
+952 VGWLADHSVL

-979 THVGGLLGHPR
+979 THVGGLLGHGR
-990 VEELILH
+990 VDELILH

-1003 AHAAVS
+1003 AREGVS

-1016 AQDSGRRRITMHS
+1016 ANDSGRRRITVHS
-1029 RQPEAVAWTLHAE
+1029 RQPDAVAWTLHAQ
-1042 GDLTAEDVRPDFD
+1042 GDLGGEHVQPDFD
-1055 LAVWPP
+1055 LATWPP
-1061 AEAEAIDVTG
+1061 ADAEAIDVAD
-1071 AYLEMLD
+1071 AYTEMLD

-1084 PAFQGMRAMWRRG
+1084 PNFQGMRAMWRRG
-1097 ERGTDGH
+1097 EDGADGH

-1116 AAAGYGLH
+1116 AAEGYGLH

-1138 RMRDGGLDAPALPFS
+1138 QLRNGGLDAPALPFS

-1159 YAAGHSA
+1159 HAAGASA
-1166 VRVRIRV
+1166 IRVRIQV
-1173 HDNRF
+1173 QDSRF
-1178 TLWLADGTGS
+1178 TLWLADSTGK
-1188 PVLSVESLDTRQV
+1188 PVLSVDSLDTRQV
-1201 SADRLRAD
+1201 SADRLRVD
-1209 RVADALFRID
+1209 RVADALFTVD
-1219 WVAATPVAG
+1219 WIAATVAS

-1233 HTAVLGAPVVPA
+1233 HTAVIGAPS
-1245 SGAAEAH
+1245 SG
-1252 APDSAEVRGYPDL
+1252 EVRGYPDL
-1265 AALVAALDADGGAVV
+1265 SSLVAELDAAAEAVV
-1280 PELVLLH
+1280 PGLVLLH
-1287 CPETGDASSHAARE
+1287 SADTGDPSSHAARE
-1301 AVHGVLAA
+1301 ALHGLLATI
-1309 VQQWLGDPRFAE
+1309 QQWLGDPRFAE

-1330 AVRTSEWE
+1330 AVCATEWE

-1345 PVWGL
+1345 PIWGL

-1357 HPNRLRLLDLEGAAD
+1357 HPNRLQLLDLEGTAD
-1372 HDPAAVAA
+1372 HDPAAVAT

-1385 AAEPE
+1385 ASEPE
-1390 AALRGTNL
+1390 GALRGTNL
-1398 LVPRLVSHQVTEMDR
+1398 FVPRLVSHQVTEANR

-1444 YGVRRLVLTSRRGPD
+1444 YGARRLVLTSRRGPQ
-1459 APGADELCAQ
+1459 APGVDELCAQ
-1469 LTELGAQVTVMA
+1469 LTELGAQVTVAA
-1481 CDVSDRDAVA
+1481 CDVSDRAA
-1491 ALLDG
+1491 LQALLDE
-1496 IGSEHPLVGV
+1496 IEPEHPLTGV
-1506 VHAAGVA
+1506 VHAAGIA
-1513 DHGLIESMTSDRI
+1513 DHGLIETMTSDRI
-1526 DTVFAPKADA
+1526 DAVFAPKADA

-1541 ELTSDLP
+1541 ELTSDQP
-1548 LSLFVLVSSA
+1548 LSLFVLVASA

-1581 SYRRTAG
+1581 TYRRAAG
-1588 WAATSIDYGLWE
+1588 WTATSIDYGLWE
-1600 RSSGLGAEL
+1600 RSSGLGTEL
-1609 SDEDFERM
+1609 SEEDFERM

-1641 VAQLVALPVDRA
+1641 VAQLAALPLDRA
-1653 VLRTRAEQAP
+1653 VLRTRAEHAP
-1663 ALVRGLVPVSAPRDT
+1663 ALVRGLVPASAPRDT

-1690 EERLPL
+1690 EQRLPL

-1715 LIAVDNVFGEMG
+1715 LIEVDNVFGEMG

-1755 FPTPQILAKQ
+1755 YPTPQILAKQ
-1765 LNERLAEGAGA
+1765 LDEKLAEGASA
-1776 LADAI
+1776 LANAVDA
-1781 SAATERDRQEGVA
+1781 AAERDRNEGVA

-1807 REQFS
+1807 REQYS
-1812 VAFLLLHLAAQMR
+1812 VAFLLLHLAAQLR
-1825 DQFTVKDEIDVQP
+1825 EQFTANDKLDVEP
-1838 ELIRMTEGA
+1838 ELIRLTEGA
-1847 ASPRIICIAPPMA
+1847 GSPRIICIAPPMA

-1866 YARMASKLRIARD
+1866 YARVANKLRTARD

-1887 SHAGEPLPADYAAAT
+1887 SHAGQPLPTDYAAAT

-1910 DAAEGRPFV
+1910 DAAEGKPFI

-1931 SVAEQLEALG
+1931 SVAERLEALG
-1941 GPVPAGV
+1941 GPTPAGV

-2000 IAPGKITAPTLFL
+2000 IVPGKIAAPTLFL
-2013 QCAQRIPGVPE
+2013 QCAQRIPGVPQ
-2024 DFPAWQAQPW
+2024 DFMEWQAQPW
-2034 DENHRVVQ
+2034 DESHRVVQ

-2057 VAAAVDDWLEELA
+2057 VAAAVDDWLEGLE

>member
-1 MTNFD
+1 MTN
-6 EPTAQA
+6 
-12 APAETPEGT
+12 AETPEGT

-41 NRQLDAARREPI
+41 NRQLDAALREPI

-71 LWRLVSEGVDATTD
+71 LWRLVSDGVDAVTD
-85 LPANRGWDIERIYD
+85 LPTNRGWDIERIYD
-99 PTGEE
+99 PTGEQ
-104 PGRSH
+104 PNRSH

-122 DPVFFGI
+122 DPTFFGI

-173 MYHDYPANTNAGS
+173 MYHDYPAAANAGS
-186 LASGRLSYTFGLQGP
+186 LASGRVSYTFGLQGP

-212 LVAMHSAAAALRSG
+212 LVAIHSAAAALRSG

-255 IDGRCKSFADSA
+255 VDGRCKSFSDSA

-297 LTGSAVNSDGASNG
+297 VAGSAVNSDGASNG

-322 VIEQALASAGITAA
+322 VIEQALTNAGISAA
-336 DVDAVEGHGTGTTLG
+336 DVDVVEGHGTGTTLG

-359 LGTYGRDRDPE
+359 LGTYGRDRGPE

-402 HGILPRT
+402 HGTLPRT
-409 LHVDQP
+409 LHVDRP

-429 TEPVPWPTLDRPRR
+429 TEPVPWPLLDRPRR

-458 ILEQAPAVAPASE
+458 ILEQAPAATTPAEPADVAAPAE
-471 SVAPPIG
+471 PAG
-478 AVLPWA
+478 AVMPWV
-484 LSAASA
+484 LSAAGSG
-490 PALAEQAVR
+490 ALGDQAVR
-499 LRSHLR
+499 LGSYVR
-505 EHDAAPQ
+505 ENAVAAH
-512 DVGYALSATRATHTH
+512 DVGYSLATTRATLGH

-537 ELLSGIEALGRADAK
+537 ELLSGTEALGRGYSV
-552 PGVVSGRAASGST
+552 PGVVSGRAVSGST
-565 AFVFSGQGAQWA
+565 GFVFSGQGAQWA
-577 GMAEQL
+577 GMAERL
-583 RTHPVFATTFD
+583 RTHPVFAATFD
-594 ETVAALNPL
+594 EVVTELNPL
-603 LDQQISLD
+603 LDQPISLG
-611 EALTATDLVDQ
+611 EALTAKGLINQ

-640 LEAWGLRPNL
+640 LEAWGLRPDV

-665 AVLSLPDACVLVAA
+665 GVLSLSDACALVAA
-679 RGRLMQALPS
+679 RGRLMQALPA

-704 PLLTGGVSIAAVNS
+704 PLLTAGVSIAAVNS
-718 PTSVVISGIEAEV
+718 PTSVVVSGIETEV
-731 AALAEAFA
+731 DALAEVFA

-745 NRLRVSH
+745 SRLRVSH

-763 AEFAAA
+763 AEFAAVVE
-769 IAGVTFAR
+769 GLSFAR
-777 PTIPL
+777 PTVPL

-814 VTTMADAGAVRF
+814 VNTMADAGVVRF

-835 TPMVAATVD
+835 TPMVAGTVD
-844 AEGVVAVAAARR
+844 AEGTVAVAMARR
-856 DEATP
+856 DEATT
-861 ATVTAA
+861 ATVTTA
-867 VARLFVSGAEV
+867 VATLYVSGAQV
-878 DWAAF
+878 DWSAF
-883 HPGARPI
+883 HPGAQPI
-890 DLPTYAFQRER
+890 DLPTYAFRRER
-901 YWLDAKQYLSTTW
+901 FWLDAKRYLSTTW
-914 LGDATGNAAGLEP
+914 LGAEAIGADAAGLDP
-927 SSHPL
+927 ISHPL

-941 SGGVSFVGRWS
+941 SDGVSFVGRWS
-952 VDSAGWLADHSVL
+952 VDSVGWLAEHSVL
-965 GTALLPGTGFVELA
+965 GTALLPGAGFVELA

-990 VEELILH
+990 VDELILH

-1003 AHAAVS
+1003 ARDGVS

-1016 AQDSGRRRITMHS
+1016 ANDAGRRRITIHS
-1029 RQPEAVAWTLHAE
+1029 RQPDAVTWTLHAQ
-1042 GDLTAEDVRPDFD
+1042 GDLTADDGRPDFD
-1055 LAVWPP
+1055 LAAWPP
-1061 AEAEAIDVTG
+1061 ADAEAIDVAD
-1071 AYLEMLD
+1071 AYTEMLD

-1084 PAFQGMRAMWRRG
+1084 PCFQGMRAMWRRG
-1097 ERGTDGH
+1097 EHGADGH

-1138 RMRDGGLDAPALPFS
+1138 RIRTGGLDAPALPFS

-1159 YAAGHSA
+1159 HTAGCSAA
-1166 VRVRIRV
+1166 RVRIRV

-1178 TLWLADGTGS
+1178 TLWLADSTGS
-1188 PVLSVESLDTRQV
+1188 PVLSVDSLDTRQV
-1201 SADRLRAD
+1201 SPDRLRAD
-1209 RVADALFRID
+1209 RVADALFTVD
-1219 WVAATPVAG
+1219 WIAATPAATG
-1228 SAAPA
+1228 SVAPA
-1233 HTAVLGAPVVPA
+1233 RTAVLGAP
-1245 SGAAEAH
+1245 GAA
-1252 APDSAEVRGYPDL
+1252 DVLGYPDL
-1265 AALVAALDADGGAVV
+1265 TTLVAELDAADDAVV

-1287 CPETGDASSHAARE
+1287 CADTDDASSHAARE
-1301 AVHGVLAA
+1301 AVHGVLAT
-1309 VQQWLGDPRFAE
+1309 VQQWLSDPRFAE
-1321 SRLVILTRD
+1321 SRLVILTSA
-1330 AVRTSEWE
+1330 AVRTSEYE

-1357 HPNRLRLLDLEGAAD
+1357 HPHRLQLLDLDGSAD
-1372 HDPAAVAA
+1372 HDPVAVAT

-1385 AAEPE
+1385 ATEPE
-1390 AALRGTNL
+1390 GALRGANL
-1398 LVPRLVSHQVTEMDR
+1398 LVPRLVPHQLTETSR

-1444 YGVRRLVLTSRRGPD
+1444 YGVRRLVLTSRRGPQ
-1459 APGADELCAQ
+1459 APGADALRAQ
-1469 LTELGAQVTVMA
+1469 LTELGAQVTVTA
-1481 CDVSDRDAVA
+1481 CDVSDRDALK
-1491 ALLDG
+1491 ALLDR
-1496 IGSEHPLVGV
+1496 IGSEHPLTGV

-1513 DHGLIESMTSDRI
+1513 DNGLIESMTSRRI
-1526 DTVFAPKADA
+1526 DAVFAPKADA

-1541 ELTSDLP
+1541 ELTSDQP
-1548 LSLFVLVSSA
+1548 LALFVLVSSA

-1581 SYRRTAG
+1581 TYRRAAG
-1588 WAATSIDYGLWE
+1588 WTATSIDYGLWE
-1600 RSSGLGAEL
+1600 RSSGLGTEL

-1617 RRQGFPALSEADGL
+1617 RRQGFPALSESDGL
-1631 ALFDAAVTSG
+1631 ALFDAAVASG
-1641 VAQLVALPVDRA
+1641 VAQLAALPVDRA
-1653 VLRTRAEQAP
+1653 VLRARADHAP
-1663 ALVRGLVPVSAPRDT
+1663 ALVRGLVPISAQPEQ
-1678 PSPLLELVGLPS
+1678 PSALLELVGLPS
-1690 EERLPL
+1690 DERLPR

-1727 FDSLTAVEFRNALR
+1727 FDSITAVEFRNALR

-1755 FPTPQILAKQ
+1755 YPTPQILAKQ
-1765 LNERLAEGAGA
+1765 LDERLAEGEGA
-1776 LADAI
+1776 LATAVRT
-1781 SAATERDRQEGVA
+1781 AAERDREEGVA

-1812 VAFLLLHLAAQMR
+1812 VAFLLLHLTAQMR
-1825 DQFTVKDEIDVQP
+1825 DQFTADDELDVEP
-1838 ELIRMTEGA
+1838 EIIRLTDGA
-1847 ASPRIICIAPPMA
+1847 ATPRIICIAPPMA

-1866 YARMASKLRIARD
+1866 YARVASKLRTARD
-1879 VVGLAPMG
+1879 VVGLAPIG
-1887 SHAGEPLPADYAAAT
+1887 SHAGQPLPTDYAAAT
-1902 KALLQPIL
+1902 KALVRPIL
-1910 DAAEGRPFV
+1910 DAAEGKPFI

-1941 GPVPAGV
+1941 GPAPAGV

-1955 VAEGDASEWILK
+1955 VAEGDGSEWILK

-2000 IAPGKITAPTLFL
+2000 ISPGKITAPTLFL

-2024 DFPAWQAQPW
+2024 DFDAWQAQPW
-2034 DENHRVVQ
+2034 DESHRVVQ
-2042 VDANHFAMLHEGSDQ
+2042 VDANHFAMLHDGSDQ
-2057 VAAAVDDWLEELA
+2057 VAAAVDDWLEGLE

>member
-1 MTNFD
+1 MTNT
-6 EPTAQA
+6 ES
-12 APAETPEGT
+12 T
-21 AKLAAALRASLKETD
+21 AKLADALRASLKETD

-41 NRQLDAARREPI
+41 NRQLDAALREPI

-71 LWRLVSEGVDATTD
+71 LWRLVSDGVDATTD
-85 LPANRGWDIERIYD
+85 LPANRGWDMERIYD
-99 PTGEE
+99 PTGEL

-122 DPVFFGI
+122 DPTFFGI

-159 ATLRGSATGVWVGM
+159 TTLRGSATGVWVGM

-212 LVAMHSAAAALRSG
+212 LVAMHSAAAALRAG

-231 LAGGVTVMAGPDTLV
+231 LAGGVTVMAGPDTLI

-255 IDGRCKSFADSA
+255 VDGRCKSFSDSA

-284 SDAQRN
+284 SDAQRK

-297 LTGSAVNSDGASNG
+297 MAGSAVNSDGASNG

-322 VIEQALASAGITAA
+322 VIEQALASAGISAA

-359 LGTYGRDRDPE
+359 LGTYGRDRAPE

-389 GVGGVIKMVLAMR
+389 GVGGVIKMVMAMR
-402 HGILPRT
+402 HGLLPRT
-409 LHVDQP
+409 LHVDRP
-415 STKVDWSA
+415 SSKVDWSA

-429 TEPVPWPTLDRPRR
+429 TEPVSWPVVDRPRR

-458 ILEQAPAVAPASE
+458 IIEQAPAAEPDPAAVTTPAE
-471 SVAPPIG
+471 PVG
-478 AVLPWA
+478 AVVPWV
-484 LSAASA
+484 LSAAS
-490 PALAEQAVR
+490 PRALDVQAVR
-499 LRSHLR
+499 LGSYVR
-505 EHDAAPQ
+505 ENGFAAN
-512 DVGYALSATRATHTH
+512 DVGYSLTATRATLGH

-537 ELLSGIEALGRADAK
+537 ELLSGIDALGRGDSL
-552 PGVVSGRAASGST
+552 PGVVSGRATSGST
-565 AFVFSGQGAQWA
+565 GFVFSGQGAQWA

-583 RTHPVFATTFD
+583 RTHPVFAEAFD
-594 ETVAALNPL
+594 KIVAELNPL
-603 LDQQISLD
+603 LGQPISLD
-611 EALTATDLVDQ
+611 EALAATDLVNQ

-655 IGEVAAAHIA
+655 IGEIAAAHIA
-665 AVLSLPDACVLVAA
+665 GVLSLSDACVLVAA
-679 RGRLMQALPS
+679 RGRLMQALPA

-704 PLLTGGVSIAAVNS
+704 PLLTDGVSIAAVNS
-718 PTSVVISGIEAEV
+718 PTSVVISGVETEV
-731 AALAEAFA
+731 DALAEVFA

-745 NRLRVSH
+745 SRLRVSH
-752 AFHSGLMEPMS
+752 AFHSGLMDPMS
-763 AEFAAA
+763 AEFAAVVE
-769 IAGVTFAR
+769 GLNFAR

-814 VTTMADAGAVRF
+814 VTTMADAGVVRF

-835 TPMVAATVD
+835 TPMVAGTVD
-844 AEGVVAVAAARR
+844 AEATVAVALARR
-856 DEATP
+856 DDAST

-867 VARLFVSGAEV
+867 VAKLFVSGAEV
-878 DWAAF
+878 DWPAF
-883 HPGARPI
+883 YPGAQPI

-901 YWLDAKQYLSTTW
+901 FWLDAKRYLSTTW
-914 LGDATGNAAGLEP
+914 LAAEADAAGLDP
-927 SSHPL
+927 VSHPL

-941 SGGVSFVGRWS
+941 SDGVSYVGRWS
-952 VDSAGWLADHSVL
+952 LNSVGWLADHSVL

-1003 AHAAVS
+1003 AHDGVS

-1016 AQDSGRRRITMHS
+1016 ANDSGRRRITIHS
-1029 RQPEAVAWTLHAE
+1029 RQPDAVAWTLHAE

-1055 LAVWPP
+1055 LATWPP
-1061 AEAEAIDVTG
+1061 VDAEAIDVTD
-1071 AYLEMLD
+1071 AYTELLD

-1084 PAFQGMRAMWRRG
+1084 PYFQGMRAMWRRG
-1097 ERGTDGH
+1097 EHGADGH
-1104 ELFAEVALPDPA
+1104 ELFAEVALPDAEA
-1116 AAAGYGLH
+1116 AEGYGLH

-1138 RMRDGGLDAPALPFS
+1138 QLRNGGLDAPALPFS

-1159 YAAGHSA
+1159 HSAGGSA
-1166 VRVRIRV
+1166 VRARIRV
-1173 HDNRF
+1173 HDSRF
-1178 TLWLADGTGS
+1178 TLWLADSTGN
-1188 PVLSVESLDTRQV
+1188 PVLSVDSLDTRQV

-1209 RVADALFRID
+1209 RVADALYRVD
-1219 WVAATPVAG
+1219 WITPSVSGG
-1228 SAAPA
+1228 SAVLAR
-1233 HTAVLGAPVVPA
+1233 TAVIGAP
-1245 SGAAEAH
+1245 G
-1252 APDSAEVRGYPDL
+1252 SAEVRGFPDL
-1265 AALVAALDADGGAVV
+1265 ATLVAELDASAEAVV
-1280 PELVLLH
+1280 PALVLLH
-1287 CPETGDASSHAARE
+1287 CADTGDASSHDARE
-1301 AVHGVLAA
+1301 AVHDVLAA
-1309 VQQWLGDPRFAE
+1309 VQQWLGDNRFAE

-1357 HPNRLRLLDLEGAAD
+1357 HPNRLQLLDLEGSID
-1372 HDPAAVAA
+1372 HDPAAVAT

-1390 AALRGTNL
+1390 GALRDAKV
-1398 LVPRLVSHQVTEMDR
+1398 LVPRLVQHQVTEADR

-1444 YGVRRLVLTSRRGPD
+1444 YGARRLVLTSRRGPE
-1459 APGADELCAQ
+1459 APGADALRAE
-1469 LTELGAQVTVMA
+1469 LTELGAQVTVAA
-1481 CDVSDRDAVA
+1481 CDVSDRDALK
-1491 ALLDG
+1491 ALLDE
-1496 IGSEHPLVGV
+1496 IGPEYPLTGV
-1506 VHAAGVA
+1506 VHAAGIA
-1513 DHGLIESMTSDRI
+1513 DHGLIESMTSGRI
-1526 DTVFAPKADA
+1526 DAVFAPKADA

-1581 SYRRTAG
+1581 TYRRSAG

-1600 RSSGLGAEL
+1600 RSSGLGTEL

-1653 VLRTRAEQAP
+1653 VLRTRAEHAP
-1663 ALVRGLVPVSAPRDT
+1663 ALIRGLVPVTAQRET

-1690 EERLPL
+1690 AERLPK
-1696 LVEFVRKQAAATLG
+1696 LVEFVRKQAAKTLG
-1710 YADVD
+1710 YADVE

-1765 LNERLAEGAGA
+1765 LDERLAEGAGS
-1776 LADAI
+1776 LANAVDA
-1781 SAATERDRQEGVA
+1781 AAQRDREEGVA

-1807 REQFS
+1807 REQYS

-1825 DQFTVKDEIDVQP
+1825 DLFTANEVPAVEP
-1838 ELIRMTEGA
+1838 ELIRMTEGDA
-1847 ASPRIICIAPPMA
+1847 TPRIICIAPPMA

-1866 YARMASKLRIARD
+1866 YARMASKLRTARD

-1887 SHAGEPLPADYAAAT
+1887 SHAGEPLPTDYAAAT
-1902 KALLQPIL
+1902 KALIKPIL
-1910 DAAEGRPFV
+1910 DAADGQPFV

-1941 GPVPAGV
+1941 GHAPTGV

-1955 VAEGDASEWILK
+1955 VAEGDGSEWILK

-2000 IAPGKITAPTLFL
+2000 ILPGKIAAPTLFL

-2024 DFPAWQAQPW
+2024 DFQAWQAQPW
-2034 DENHRVVQ
+2034 DESHRVVQ

-2057 VAAAVDDWLEELA
+2057 VAAAVDDWLEELV